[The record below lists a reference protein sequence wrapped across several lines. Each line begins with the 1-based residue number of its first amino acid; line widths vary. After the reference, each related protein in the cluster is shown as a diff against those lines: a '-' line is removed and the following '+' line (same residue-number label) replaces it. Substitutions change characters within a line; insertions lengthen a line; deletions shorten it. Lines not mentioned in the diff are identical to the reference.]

1 MPAPVN
7 FSNPVR
13 PGAFPAKVPL
23 VDTPRYG
30 GNLREK
36 TWLDREVAVV
46 EYVKDD
52 ARMTVSA
59 RVGDWNHVGNRIVG
73 TFAEAVGKA
82 RVEAAI
88 DEIDM
93 PELGAA
99 AVLRGHGKN
108 EWIVVPLMG
117 YGPGEHYGMED
128 GPVTNLP
135 IDPEHGSVYGPER
148 VWEDT
153 GSGRGHRH
161 LPDAMDDAKSGALR
175 ITAQQTHPDLVAIVG
190 VDRWINFGS
199 KHYEQLLEQQAPK
212 QS

>member
-13 PGAFPAKVPL
+13 PAAFPAKVPL

-30 GNLREK
+30 GNLDEK

-46 EYVKDD
+46 EYVKGD

-59 RVGDWNHVGNRIVG
+59 RAGDYNHVGNRVVG

-117 YGPGEHYGMED
+117 YGPGEHYGDED
-128 GPVTNLP
+128 VFNNLP
-135 IDPEHGSVYGPER
+135 IDPEHGTVYGPER
-148 VWEDT
+148 VWEQT
-153 GSGRGHRH
+153 GAGRSRRR
-161 LPDAMDDAKSGALR
+161 LPDAMDDATSGALR
-175 ITAQQTHPDLVAIVG
+175 VTAQKTHPDLVAIVG

-199 KHYEQLLEQQAPK
+199 EHYDRLLQQQAPK
-212 QS
+212 

>member
-7 FSNPVR
+7 FSQPVR
-13 PGAFPAKVPL
+13 PTAFPAPVPL

-46 EYVKDD
+46 EYRKGDE
-52 ARMTVSA
+52 RMTVSA
-59 RVGDWNHVGNRIVG
+59 RIGDWNHVGNRVVG

-99 AVLRGHGKN
+99 AVLRGHGRN

-117 YGPGEHYGMED
+117 YGPGQHYGDED
-128 GPVTNLP
+128 VELNLP
-135 IDPEHGSVYGPER
+135 IDPEHGTMFGPER
-148 VWEDT
+148 VWEQT
-153 GSGRGHRH
+153 GASRSSRR
-161 LPDAMDDAKSGALR
+161 LPDAIDDATHGALR
-175 ITAQQTHPDLVAIVG
+175 VTAQRTHPDLVAIVG
-190 VDRWINFGS
+190 VDRWMNFGS
-199 KHYEQLLEQQAPK
+199 EHYERLLGAKAERA
-212 QS
+212 